1 MKKTLLFILLLLTIQ
16 VYSQT
21 LNFVKTIGDFQEATS
36 FYINPT
42 GFIFVTDAQANEVY
56 KLDTLGNV
64 VNDIGGYG
72 WKQANFDYPADVYA
86 TSLNIYVCDK
96 NNHRVQRFDK
106 DLNFIS
112 SLYKR
117 ESDNSS
123 EQFGY
128 PLAAETSN
136 QGDLYILDSE
146 NSRIIKFDLFGN
158 FVLNFGGYNDVNY
171 SLKKPK
177 KLAISSA
184 NNIFVLDSQNLVV
197 FDQYGNEI
205 SAAKVEKDYKYI
217 RIINDILVMNT
228 DSEILIKNLKLKEKD
243 FTKLILN
250 GYNFDNNIIC
260 SLIFNKKLYV
270 LTEKNIVIFQ

>member
-1 MKKTLLFILLLLTIQ
+1 MKKTLILILILFTFK

-21 LNFVKTIGDFQEATS
+21 LNYVKSIGDFQEATS

-42 GFIFVTDAQANEVY
+42 GFIFVTDARANEVY
-56 KLDTLGNV
+56 KIDTLGNII
-64 VNDIGGYG
+64 NDIGGYG
-72 WKQANFDYPADVYA
+72 WKAANFDYPSDVFA

-112 SLYKR
+112 SLYTR
-117 ESDNSS
+117 ENDNSS

-146 NSRIIKFDLFGN
+146 NSRIVKFDLFGN

-228 DSEILIKNLKLKEKD
+228 DNEILTKNLRLKEND
-243 FTKLILN
+243 FTKLTLN
-250 GYNFDNNIIC
+250 GYDFDRDIIC

>member
-1 MKKTLLFILLLLTIQ
+1 MKKALIIILILFAFP

-21 LNFVKTIGDFQEATS
+21 LNYVNTIGNFQEATS

-42 GFIFVTDAQANEVY
+42 GFIFVTDARSNEVY

-64 VNDIGGYG
+64 INDIGGYG
-72 WKQANFDYPADVYA
+72 WKQANFDYPSDVFA

-112 SLYKR
+112 SLYTR
-117 ESDNSS
+117 ESDNSN

-184 NNIFVLDSQNLVV
+184 NNIYVLDSQNLVV

-205 SAAKVEKDYKYI
+205 SAAKVEQDYKYI

-228 DSEILIKNLKLKEKD
+228 DDEILTKNLRLKEED

-250 GYNFDNNIIC
+250 NYNFDNKIIC
-260 SLIFNKKLYV
+260 SLIFNKRLYV